1 MTFKGIWSTAL
12 PSKIENEAT
21 ITEDEILSLDLKYY
35 STAGALLNELKSVD
49 EYSYIFFP
57 SSPSAT
63 SSDPDFKIFYHPQ
76 SSGLNITEIILKQ
89 E

>member
-12 PSKIENEAT
+12 PSKIEDEAT

-35 STAGALLNELKSVD
+35 STAGALLNELKSLD

-57 SSPSAT
+57 SSST
-63 SSDPDFKIFYHPQ
+63 SSDPDFTIFYHPQ
-76 SSGLNITEIILKQ
+76 SSGLNITKIKLKQ
-89 E
+89 Q